1 MMFRRLWHD
10 LWGTLFV
17 LLILVGLF
25 SSKGLI
31 IGMGAMGLLVAALS
45 WVWNRLSLE
54 DLEYLRKL
62 DRTRVFAG
70 EKVNLEVEI
79 SNNKPIPV
87 PRLEIEDEI
96 PDSIGIK
103 GGNITYSPNPNST
116 RIKQATSVGW
126 YETTRWDYE
135 LIASRRGYFR
145 LGPATIKGGDL
156 FGLFSNYKKDNSRE
170 HILVYPEVFDLPNL
184 GLPQT
189 NPLGDTTKGSKIV
202 QDFYTPSGIRDYQ
215 SGDPMK
221 IVDWNATAKNNSI
234 KVKTY
239 DPTSSHT
246 FIIAVAVESADP
258 VWSGYS
264 PIYLERTIS
273 TAASIASYCADKG
286 LKYGLFSN
294 GTPVASDRPMTIS
307 PSNNPDQLKIILE
320 ILATIAPI
328 PSKPIP
334 VLLNE
339 ALRNFPVNSTLVVAT
354 STMSEEFIEVIRR
367 AKSFGHNV
375 VVVNV
380 SDTKCPK
387 LPATVITYNIGEYLK
402 KMEIS
407 GDIDSR

>member
-1 MMFRRLWHD
+1 MFRRLWHD
-10 LWGTLFV
+10 LWVTLFV

-25 SSKGLI
+25 SGKGLI
-31 IGMGAMGLLVAALS
+31 IGMGVMGLLVAALS
-45 WVWNRLSLE
+45 WVWNSLSLE

-62 DRTRVFAG
+62 DKTRVFAG
-70 EKVNLEVEI
+70 EKITLQVEI
-79 SNNKPIPV
+79 SNKKPIPV

-96 PDSIGIK
+96 PDSIGIQ

-116 RIKQATSVGW
+116 RIKQTTSVGW
-126 YETTRWDYE
+126 YETTRWDYQ
-135 LIASRRGYFR
+135 LTASKRGYFR

-156 FGLFSNYKKDNSRE
+156 FGLFANYKRDNSRN
-170 HILVYPEVFDLPNL
+170 HILVYPEVFDLPDL
-184 GLPQT
+184 GLPRT
-189 NPLGDTTKGSKIV
+189 NPLGDATKGSKIV
-202 QDFYTPSGIRDYQ
+202 HDFYTPSGIRDYQ

-221 IVDWNATAKNNSI
+221 SVDWNATAKNNAL
-234 KVKTY
+234 KVRTY
-239 DPTSSHT
+239 EPTSSHT
-246 FIIAVAVESADP
+246 FIIATAVESADP

-264 PIYLERTIS
+264 PTYLERTIS
-273 TAASIASYCADKG
+273 TAASIASYCADNG

-294 GTPVASDRPMTIS
+294 GTPIVSDRAMTIP
-307 PSNNPDQLKIILE
+307 PSNNPDQLKIVLE
-320 ILATIAPI
+320 ILATIRPI
-328 PSKPIP
+328 PTKPIP

-339 ALRNFPVNSTLVVAT
+339 TLQSFPANSTLVVAT
-354 STMSEEFIEVIRR
+354 STMSAEFVRVIRR

-380 SDTKCPK
+380 SDENCPE